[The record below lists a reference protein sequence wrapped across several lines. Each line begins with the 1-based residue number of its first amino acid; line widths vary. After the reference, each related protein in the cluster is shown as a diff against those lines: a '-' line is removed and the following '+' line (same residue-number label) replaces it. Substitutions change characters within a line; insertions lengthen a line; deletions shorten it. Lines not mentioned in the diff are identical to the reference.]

1 MIMKKLIILSFLITL
16 VSCSSNEKALE
27 AKTKHQRETGNRL
40 NESQKNTDGL
50 FKDLE

>member
-1 MIMKKLIILSFLITL
+1 MKKLIILSFLIAL
-16 VSCSSNEKALE
+16 ASCISNEKVLE
-27 AKTKHQRETGNRL
+27 AKAKHQSESGNRL

>member
-1 MIMKKLIILSFLITL
+1 MKKLIILSLLITAI
-16 VSCSSNEKALE
+16 SCSANEKALQ
-27 AKTKHQRETGNRL
+27 AKAKHQSESGNRL

>member
-1 MIMKKLIILSFLITL
+1 MKKLIILSFLISL
-16 VSCSSNEKALE
+16 VSCSSKEKALE
-27 AKTKHQRETGNRL
+27 AKVRHQNETGSRL